1 MISGVSTTTLSQI
14 YKQQTS
20 DYTKV
25 LETIA
30 GGKKFNKPSDDFV
43 AYTRTRSEESAM
55 KGYERISED
64 LVKAKEAGT
73 LASSVGNAAFE
84 RLSELKELAKNYATA
99 SDADKEILKEK
110 FDAAKAAIKDSFT
123 NNTYESKAITGSDI
137 VSVQIDPNKP
147 ASKMSLTLENPATAL
162 DALDIED
169 ADPDKLVDAAL
180 TAVAKY
186 TAQAESFNSS
196 VDRQLTINQNI
207 MAAKENTISAVRD
220 IDDIAAIGK
229 ATALEIRQ
237 QASISMIAQA
247 NVSQTSLIRLFS

>member
-55 KGYERISED
+55 KGYERIGED

-73 LASSVGNAAFE
+73 LASSVGNSAFE

-99 SDADKEILKEK
+99 SDADKEILQAK
-110 FDAAKAAIKDSFT
+110 FDAAKQAISDSFT
-123 NNTYESKAITGSDI
+123 NNTYEKTAITAANV
-137 VSVQIDPNKP
+137 VSVQIDPNQP
-147 ASKMSLTLENPATAL
+147 SSKMTLNLSAVNPSTDLTAL
-162 DALDIED
+162 DITD
-169 ADPDKLVDAAL
+169 ADTIDTAL
-180 TAVAKY
+180 TSVAKY
-186 TAQAESFNSS
+186 TATAEGFNAS
-196 VDRQLTINQNI
+196 VDRQMTINQNI